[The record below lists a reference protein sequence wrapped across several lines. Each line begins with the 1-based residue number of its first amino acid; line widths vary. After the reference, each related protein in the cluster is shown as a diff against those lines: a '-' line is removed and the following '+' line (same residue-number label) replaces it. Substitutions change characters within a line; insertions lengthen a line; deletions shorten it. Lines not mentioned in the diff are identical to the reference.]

1 MLQESSTNR
10 SKFQLGPKQDP
21 EVGIF
26 GFLPRVLKPS
36 ISAHGGKTAKQI
48 AFEGIA
54 IIQGRNKEYAISSAV
69 HNFVV
74 VKKRITTRIWN
85 VNENTL
91 TAEEIQKIEEMV
103 VEALKLQAQM
113 AREEPPFV
121 VSTRNG
127 KAIA

>member
-1 MLQESSTNR
+1 MANAMNT
-10 SKFQLGPKQDP
+10 
-21 EVGIF
+21 
-26 GFLPRVLKPS
+26 
-36 ISAHGGKTAKQI
+36 
-48 AFEGIA
+48 
-54 IIQGRNKEYAISSAV
+54 GR
-69 HNFVV
+69 
-74 VKKRITTRIWN
+74 KKRITTRIWN